1 MVSLRHD
8 RDFDP
13 QHGTAVEIS
22 KAVRRLTAHNPGPFT
37 WHGTN
42 SYLIGRAEVAVL
54 DPGPA
59 DAAHM
64 DRLVAAAGDGR
75 IAAILVSHT
84 HMDHSPG
91 ARLLKA
97 MTGAPIIGCG
107 PHRAARP
114 LNSGERNPLDA
125 SADGA
130 HHPDREMTDGDT
142 LTIDGLSLTAVETP
156 GHTANHLAFALDEG
170 SILFSAD
177 HVMAWS
183 TSIVAPPDGAMSAYM
198 ASLTK
203 LAGRDD
209 ARYLP
214 GHGGP
219 VEDPATYVAGL
230 AAHRRAREQAILD
243 RLAAGAQ
250 TIPEMVATIYADVDP
265 ALHGAA
271 ALSVLAQVEWLVE
284 RGLVRSQD
292 EPRDTP
298 VTLASRLAAT

>member
-1 MVSLRHD
+1 MTSLRHD
-8 RDFDP
+8 RNFDP
-13 QHGTAVEIS
+13 RHGTVVEVS
-22 KAVRRLTAHNPGPFT
+22 PAVRRLTAANPGPFT

-42 SYLIGRAEVAVL
+42 SFLIGRDEVAVL

-59 DAAHM
+59 DTTHIEQ
-64 DRLVAAAGDGR
+64 LVAAAGEGR

-97 MTGAPIIGCG
+97 MTGAPILGCG

-114 LNSGERNPLDA
+114 LFSGERNPLDA
-125 SADGA
+125 SADGD
-130 HHPDREMTDGDT
+130 HVPDREMAEGDT
-142 LTIDGLSLTAVETP
+142 LVVDGLTVTAIETP

-170 SILFSAD
+170 KILFSAD

-183 TSIVAPPDGAMSAYM
+183 TSIVAPPDGSMSAYM
-198 ASLTK
+198 ESLAR
-203 LAGRDD
+203 LAGRGD

-219 VEDPATYVAGL
+219 VEEPAEYVAGL
-230 AAHRRAREQAILD
+230 AAHRKAREQAILD
-243 RLAAGAQ
+243 RLSAGDR
-250 TIPEMVATIYADVDP
+250 TIPEMVARIYADVDP

-284 RGLVRSQD
+284 RGLVRGADKHD
-292 EPRDTP
+292 EP
-298 VTLASRLAAT
+298 VTLASRLKTT

>member
-13 QHGTAVEIS
+13 RHGIAVEIA

-64 DRLVAAAGDGR
+64 DRLVAAAGEGR

-130 HHPDREMTDGDT
+130 HHPDREMKDGDT
-142 LTIDGLSLTAVETP
+142 LVVDGLCLTAVETP

-170 SILFSAD
+170 GILFSAD

-198 ASLTK
+198 ASLAR
-203 LAGRDD
+203 LAERTDT
-209 ARYLP
+209 RYLP

-230 AAHRRAREQAILD
+230 AAHRRKREQAILD
-243 RLAAGAQ
+243 RLTAGAQ

-284 RGLVRSQD
+284 RGLVRCEDGS
-292 EPRDTP
+292 RDTP

>member
-13 QHGTAVEIS
+13 RYGSAVEIS
-22 KAVRRLTAHNPGPFT
+22 QAIRRLTAHNPGPFT

-42 SYLIGRAEVAVL
+42 SYLIGRDEVAVL

-64 DRLVAAAGDGR
+64 ERLVTAAGEGR

-91 ARLLKA
+91 ARMLKQ

-107 PHRAARP
+107 AHRAARP
-114 LNSGERNPLDA
+114 LNAGERNPLDA
-125 SADGA
+125 SADGE
-130 HHPDREMTDGDT
+130 HRPDREMAEGDT
-142 LTIDGLSLTAVETP
+142 LVVDGLCLTAIETP

-203 LAGRDD
+203 LAGRGD

-219 VEDPATYVAGL
+219 VEDPAAYVAGL

-243 RLAAGAQ
+243 RLVSGAQ
-250 TIPEMVATIYADVDP
+250 TIPEMVAAIYADVDP

-284 RGLVRSQD
+284 RGLVRAD
-292 EPRDTP
+292 GEHRDTP
-298 VTLASRLAAT
+298 VTLASRLVAT